1 MLDHRVSPLLDAM
14 EVGECFARHDG
25 ASCYRILHSESGR
38 EFVLKHISV
47 PASRDQVD
55 ALLLTGA
62 YASEEEADAYYRK
75 EAEALVQEAENR
87 KKLLDCPYI
96 LPFLGVQMEKKEDV
110 GYDVYAVLPKRNS
123 LESYL
128 SENAVSHLRGINM
141 GIDLCVALAAL
152 REEGYVHGNLKPG
165 NVFFSDTG
173 RFLLGDF
180 GLISTQD
187 MQYAVLPEQYKSPYS
202 APELAGI
209 LGGLNPTVDLYSLG
223 MILYRIYNGNHA
235 PFEDEQTSP
244 KAADAKRTAGE
255 ELPAPLYADYEL
267 SAIIRKACAFDPKER
282 YQTPDEMRLELE
294 SYMRRN
300 AVSDHL
306 IVPPLVT
313 DGELLDPEAAE
324 AEPEPVRFADPE
336 QLDENFKK
344 TFQPEEKKDKKQP
357 QEEVP
362 ILSDEPPQLAADRRR
377 LAQKLKQKEKRRK
390 RAWIIFAAVMALLL
404 AAIGLYEFTDLGKGL
419 WHYFVTVEELQVSD
433 VTDDSLKLS
442 LRTNNTNPDD
452 FTALCQDVYGN
463 SYSGRFADGSVLF
476 TGLNPG
482 TQYNLKIE
490 LPGTH
495 KLSGPTGVTAVTMD
509 RVEVLTFTAVQGT
522 EEGAVQLN
530 LVVKDEAAEPE
541 KWSLAYGKTG
551 EEPASLDFSGHSVQ
565 VQGLETG
572 SEYSFTLTERQDL
585 YLTGQTRTVFTPLPP
600 IQASD
605 LALEAIQNGEAT
617 VSWRCAGTLPES
629 WTLSCGDAQGTE
641 LPVELLEPKEDENSW
656 ICAAKITGLAPDVPY
671 SLKLTAPGLYQPLT
685 MELVDDAIR
694 VSDLTAQPEAE
705 GLRISWTASRDPAEG
720 WILEADCGADA
731 PRSLPVTGNS
741 VLLTTLPELDY
752 KLTLRTADGSRCEG
766 SLSIT
771 ARSQDYQ
778 RFTRLGLGNGITI
791 GTYDTPSQEN
801 WSFEDLGGGTVRYH
815 QSDPVTFVITV
826 SDGMPE
832 ASEEQVIVQYVIREA
847 GSDKV
852 VHYDT
857 EARSWNSLW
866 NGARWMGQIP
876 WKPSTPGEY
885 TFSIYLNGQRLGTIG
900 FTLLG

>member
-1 MLDHRVSPLLDAM
+1 MLDHQVSPLLDAM

-25 ASCYRILHSESGR
+25 ASCYRILHPESGR

-47 PASRDQVD
+47 PAGRDRVD

-62 YASEEEADAYYRK
+62 YTSEEEADAYYRK
-75 EAEALVQEAENR
+75 EAEALVQEAEVR

-96 LPFLGVQMEKKEDV
+96 LPFLGVQMEKKEGV

-123 LESYL
+123 LERYL
-128 SENAVSHLRGINM
+128 NENAVSHLRGINM

-152 REEGYVHGNLKPG
+152 WEEGYVHGNLKPG

-267 SAIIRKACAFDPKER
+267 AAIIRKACAFDPKDR

-294 SYMRRN
+294 AYMRRN

-344 TFQPEEKKDKKQP
+344 TFQPEEKKDKKKP
-357 QEEVP
+357 QEETP
-362 ILSDEPPQLAADRRR
+362 PQPEEPPQVAADRRR
-377 LAQKLKQKEKRRK
+377 QAEEQQKKKAQRRK
-390 RAWIIFAAVMALLL
+390 RAWILFAALMALLV
-404 AAIGLYEFTDLGKGL
+404 AAIGLYEFTDLGQGL

-433 VTDDSLKLS
+433 ITDDSLKLN
-442 LRTNNTNPDD
+442 LRTNTNPDD
-452 FTALCQDVYGN
+452 FTALCQDAYGN
-463 SYSGRFADGSVLF
+463 SYPGSFRDGSASF
-476 TGLNPG
+476 TGLTPG

-490 LPGTH
+490 LPGAH
-495 KLSGPTGVTAVTMD
+495 RVSGPTSVTAVTMD

-541 KWSLAYGKTG
+541 KWSLAYGKAG
-551 EEPASLDFSGHSVQ
+551 QEPASMDFSGHSVQ
-565 VQGLETG
+565 VRGLETG
-572 SEYSFTLTERQDL
+572 SAYTFTLTERQDL
-585 YLTGQTRTVFTPLPP
+585 YLTGQTQTSFTPLPP
-600 IQASD
+600 IQASE

-629 WTLSCGDAQGTE
+629 WTLSCSAADETE
-641 LPVELLEPKEDENSW
+641 LPVELMEPKEDENSW
-656 ICAAKITGLAPDVPY
+656 ICAAKITGLAPDVTY

-694 VSDLTAQPEAE
+694 VSDLTAQAEAE
-705 GLRISWTASRDPAEG
+705 GLRVSWTPSRDPAQG

-752 KLTLRTADGSRCEG
+752 TLTLRTADGSRCEG

-771 ARSQDYQ
+771 ARSQENR
-778 RFTRLGLGNGITI
+778 RFTRLGLSNGISI
-791 GTYDTPSQEN
+791 GTYDTPSKEN

-815 QSDPVTFVITV
+815 QNDPVTFVITV

-832 ASEEQVIVQYVIREA
+832 SSEEQMIVQYVIREA
-847 GSDKV
+847 GTDRV

-876 WKPSTPGEY
+876 WKPATPGEY